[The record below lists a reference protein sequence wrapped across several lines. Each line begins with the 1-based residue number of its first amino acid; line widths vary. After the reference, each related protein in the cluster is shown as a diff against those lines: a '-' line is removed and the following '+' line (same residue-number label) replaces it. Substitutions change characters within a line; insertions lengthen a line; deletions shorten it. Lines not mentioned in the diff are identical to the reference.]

1 MPMFTNVLL
10 LFLALLFLLLA
21 AFLLGVE
28 TSKDASS
35 LWRGLKLSS
44 SQLQGWWHPKREDE
58 MFDKSSVCTC
68 LQNCIHPSM
77 EMVKGH
83 CLHCSIAV
91 SIRWKVPRTNRTML
105 CEADLTMLC
114 RCWKVDQR
122 QKEHWSRNKKLVSN
136 ALVRDHSAWECLSTY
151 HLQVQAQQARKLSLL
166 SFSMASMAAFLSQWT
181 EAPRYDFCRLQR
193 FNENSGG

>member
-1 MPMFTNVLL
+1 MFTNVLL

-68 LQNCIHPSM
+68 LQNCIDGNG
-77 EMVKGH
+77 ERA
-83 CLHCSIAV
+83 LFALQHCSFNQV
-91 SIRWKVPRTNRTML
+91 KSPK
-105 CEADLTMLC
+105 
-114 RCWKVDQR
+114 DQ
-122 QKEHWSRNKKLVSN
+122 QNH
-136 ALVRDHSAWECLSTY
+136 ALRS
-151 HLQVQAQQARKLSLL
+151 
-166 SFSMASMAAFLSQWT
+166 
-181 EAPRYDFCRLQR
+181 
-193 FNENSGG
+193 